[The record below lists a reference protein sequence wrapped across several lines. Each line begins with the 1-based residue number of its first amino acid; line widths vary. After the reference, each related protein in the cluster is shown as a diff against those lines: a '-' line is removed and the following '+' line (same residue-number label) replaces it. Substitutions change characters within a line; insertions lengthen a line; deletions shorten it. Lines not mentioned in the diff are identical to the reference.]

1 MSKYIHH
8 TRSKL
13 GSNFLGHGMAYDP
26 YFRTIGDL
34 TPGDMVIER
43 GLYKMRR
50 KNEDVRTPHKL
61 DDYEKMCSEVVVY
74 KLKDIDGS
82 ED

>member
-1 MSKYIHH
+1 M
-8 TRSKL
+8 TPEKL
-13 GSNFLGHGMAYDP
+13 QEIRGVHSA
-26 YFRTIGDL
+26 IDL
-34 TPGDMVIER
+34 KNASDSQIICTPGDMVIER